1 MLQSKRVRIMAGP
14 NGSGKSTVLKAVYS
28 QFYSGLFI
36 NADELEKSFKKIG
49 FVNLLG
55 DYNLELND
63 NVFVEFL
70 KGPGSSW
77 LKKAKKEKSHIS
89 LHFSDGILSVKNKPN
104 SYDAAIAAD
113 FIRYMLVEKNETFTF
128 ETVLSHTS
136 KIDFLKHT
144 KNKGFKNYLYFICT
158 VDPEINKNRIK
169 QRVKLGGHNVPN
181 EKVISRYFDSLKM
194 LKEII
199 PLCHRVYFFDNSSE
213 GNDTAITPLAEIDNH
228 KKIKLL
234 NSNQPWWLKEY
245 VIDPL
250 FS

>member
-1 MLQSKRVRIMAGP
+1 MLRSKRVRIMAGP
-14 NGSGKSTVLKAVYS
+14 NGSGKSTVLKAVYA
-28 QFYSGLFI
+28 QFYSGLFV
-36 NADELEKSFKKIG
+36 NADEIEKSFKKTG

-55 DYNLELND
+55 DYNLELD
-63 NVFVEFL
+63 DSTFVEFL
-70 KGPGSSW
+70 KGPGCSW
-77 LKKAKKEKSHIS
+77 MMKAKKEKSDIS
-89 LHFSDGILSVKNKPN
+89 LNFSNGILSIKHKPT
-104 SYDAAIAAD
+104 SYDAAVAAD
-113 FIRYMLVEKNETFTF
+113 FIRHSLVKKNETFTF
-128 ETVLSHTS
+128 ETVLSHYS

-194 LKEII
+194 LKDVI

-213 GNDTAITPLAEIDNH
+213 GNDTSITPLAEIGND
-228 KKIKLL
+228 KKLKLL
-234 NSNQPWWLKEY
+234 STNQPWWLKEY
-245 VIDPL
+245 VIDPM

>member
-1 MLQSKRVRIMAGP
+1 MAGP

-28 QFYSGLFI
+28 QFYSGLFV
-36 NADELEKSFKKIG
+36 NADEIEKSFKKIG

-55 DYNLELND
+55 DYNLEVND
-63 NVFVEFL
+63 SAFVDFL
-70 KGPGSSW
+70 KGSGRSW
-77 LKKAKKEKSHIS
+77 ITKAKKEKSGIS
-89 LHFSDGILSVKNKPN
+89 LHFFNGILSIKNKPTA
-104 SYDAAIAAD
+104 YDAAVAAD
-113 FIRYMLVEKNETFTF
+113 FIRHILVEKNETFTF
-128 ETVLSHTS
+128 ETVLSHSS
-136 KIDFLKHT
+136 KIDFLIHT

-181 EKVISRYFDSLKM
+181 EKVISRYFDSLNM

-199 PLCHRVYFFDNSSE
+199 PHCHRVYFFDNSSE
-213 GNDTAITPLAEIDNH
+213 GNDTAITPLAEID
-228 KKIKLL
+228 KDKILRLL
-234 NSNQPWWLKEY
+234 TTNQPWWMKEY

>member
-1 MLQSKRVRIMAGP
+1 MLRSKRVRIMAGP

-28 QFYSGLFI
+28 QFYSGMFV
-36 NADELEKSFKKIG
+36 NADEIEKSFKSKG
-49 FVNLLG
+49 FINLLG
-55 DYNLELND
+55 DFNLEVD
-63 NVFVEFL
+63 DTAFVEFL
-70 KGPGSSW
+70 NGPGRSW
-77 LKKAKKEKSHIS
+77 IIKAKKEKSNIT
-89 LHFSDGILSVKNKPN
+89 LNFSDGILSVKNKPTA
-104 SYDAAIAAD
+104 YDAAVAAD
-113 FIRYMLVEKNETFTF
+113 FIRYTLVEKNETFTF
-128 ETVLSHTS
+128 ETVLSHPS

-194 LKEII
+194 LEEII

-213 GNDTAITPLAEIDNH
+213 GNDTAITPLAEIDKD
-228 KKIKLL
+228 KKLKLL
-234 NSNQPWWLKEY
+234 STSQPWWLKEY
-245 VIDPL
+245 IIDPL